1 MSVRLVSPALTHRS
15 AVRVGLLRSASASI
29 MSRAVD
35 EALRAGSND
44 CHLRLVKLPAVAST
58 TPAAVVRRS
67 IHELSSYDVAVAQ
80 LDCDRLQAGSRV
92 ADVVRGLAVPT
103 IVVLHSIPSRPTPDT
118 YSLLVRVCDAASLVV
133 VMSESAKWLLARTYP
148 VDADK
153 VIVIPW
159 GASSTCSLPLAMVGA
174 RDGRHHILTWGD
186 IAPGLGAEHVIDAV
200 AMLAAKG
207 NVVRYT
213 IASTTYAHAGARD
226 RSAYARQLRQRADSA
241 GVGHLVRIATGT
253 RDSVA
258 LRRLVASASLV
269 VLPYD
274 EDEHSV
280 SPSLVESIAA
290 GRPVI
295 ATGYLHAAELL
306 RDGAGLLVPH
316 RNSVAMAEAIRVAT
330 TDPCILDAM
339 TRRARL
345 LSPSLSWELS
355 ARRFAQACVR
365 LSTHREMLAA

>member
-1 MSVRLVSPALTHRS
+1 MSVRLASPDRTYRS
-15 AVRVGLLRSASASI
+15 TVRVGLLRSASASTL
-29 MSRAVD
+29 SRAVD
-35 EALRAGSND
+35 NALRTEYDD
-44 CHLRLVKLPAVAST
+44 CHLRLVKLPAAVST
-58 TPAAVVRRS
+58 TPSAVVRRS

-80 LDCDRLQAGSRV
+80 FDCDRVQARSQV
-92 ADVVRGLAVPT
+92 ADIVRGLTVPA
-103 IVVLHSIPSRPTPDT
+103 IVVLHSIPSRSTPDT
-118 YSLLVRVCDAASLVV
+118 LSLLVRVCDAASLVV

-159 GASSTCSLPLAMVGA
+159 GASSTCALPLAMVGV

-186 IAPGLGAEHVIDAV
+186 IAPGLGAEHAIDAV
-200 AMLAAKG
+200 ALLAAKG
-207 NVVRYT
+207 NPVRYT
-213 IASTTYAHAGARD
+213 IASTTYTHAAARD
-226 RSAYARQLRQRADSA
+226 RSAYARQLRRRADSA
-241 GVGHLVRIATGT
+241 GIGHLVRIATGT

-269 VLPYD
+269 VLPFD

-365 LSTHREMLAA
+365 LSTRREMLAA